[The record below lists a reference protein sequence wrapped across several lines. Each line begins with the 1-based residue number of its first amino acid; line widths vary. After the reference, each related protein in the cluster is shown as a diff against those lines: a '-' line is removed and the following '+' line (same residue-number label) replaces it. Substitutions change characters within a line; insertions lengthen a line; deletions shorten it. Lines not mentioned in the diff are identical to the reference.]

1 MGPLAFWQRFV
12 TTFAPMSNGTG
23 KITARNE
30 RGQTREF
37 SVRSWDLMKNA
48 KDGDSDTRKGWT
60 RIEPSARTT
69 TVRPVLPS
77 KKGAIPFV
85 PPEIEEAERLKGK
98 AEAERVAGM
107 ISGEKVPAAAPAPTE
122 EVKPAEAAPV
132 AQQQPADVLPAQQQ
146 PAAEV
151 TPDDL
156 AAIPGIGAKVA
167 AALNAAGI
175 NTYAKLVSA
184 TPGIINDA
192 LDSIN
197 MGAKKAQV
205 PSWKMKAKE
214 LMPSKKA

>member
-1 MGPLAFWQRFV
+1 MGPLAFRQRFV

-37 SVRSWDLMKNA
+37 SVRAWDLMKNA

-69 TVRPVLPS
+69 TVRPALPS

-85 PPEIEEAERLKGK
+85 PPEIEEAERLKEK

-122 EVKPAEAAPV
+122 EVKPSEAAPV
-132 AQQQPADVLPAQQQ
+132 AEPVGTDAPPAQQQ

-156 AAIPGIGAKVA
+156 AAIQGIGAKVA
-167 AALNAAGI
+167 AALNAAGVK
-175 NTYAKLVSA
+175 TYAQLVSA
-184 TPGIINDA
+184 APSIINDA

-214 LMPSKKA
+214 LMPAKKA